1 MKNKLVKIIIGDD
14 YIGFSTGRGI
24 LLSVLFVIFIN
35 LFLFKPFWSS
45 GIATLLVGL
54 WIYTYL
60 LLGNKTKH
68 VYKIVSGTGIVVIL
82 ASISILFV
90 TDTIKT
96 SLLCLVSVSSTFI
109 LYYSGLIERSFG
121 GIFELM
127 MIVPR
132 LFGGYIMGIINVV
145 STSILS
151 IVGGS
156 GKVKSVGQAGSDRAL
171 LIGVVLGVPII
182 VVLTSLLTQGDP
194 VFADYVHRLLKFE
207 FEGET
212 IARIMISSIL
222 FVLLIPVVFAEIKRR
237 FVSPV
242 VMLAKI
248 TWTSEV
254 SVVVAMVVVVL
265 GVFLAVQWPYVFAN
279 VAKETDLSR
288 FGVATYSEYVTRGF
302 GELLAVVGLLWVV
315 SWMAI
320 LTYKYTSVRMQKV
333 LQTLHVVLG
342 FELLV
347 FIVSI
352 FRRVWLYQQYHGQTL
367 SRIYGV
373 AFLIWLTGMLIWQ
386 ALRYVRRSGLATV
399 EVVWSLIVIFGVIWL
414 KPERIVINNPP
425 TVNGRVDYLYMS
437 KLGFDGYEAIKSSYM
452 WATKTLDEI
461 TQKKEVI
468 KLEQRREVWY
478 ASWIISNLSFYYINK
493 NNSGENGI
501 WASNYVAK
509 AYMQRMQSE
518 LPHAELEKY
527 MVMSRGLIERIQ
539 RQPASERNT
548 DFDRDTSGQIINY

>member
-1 MKNKLVKIIIGDD
+1 MQNKLINFAGE
-14 YIGFSTGRGI
+14 YMGFSTRRGLI
-24 LLSVLFVIFIN
+24 LSLLLVLFFN
-35 LFLFKPFWSS
+35 LFFFHPFWSS

-54 WIYTYL
+54 WLYTFL
-60 LLGNKTKH
+60 LIGNKAQNI
-68 VYKIVSGTGIVVIL
+68 YKVKVGTGIVVL
-82 ASISILFV
+82 ASAICLIFV
-90 TDTIKT
+90 TDAIKT
-96 SLLCLVSVSSTFI
+96 SLLIMVSLASTLV
-109 LYYSGLIERSFG
+109 LYYSGLVERSFG

-132 LFGGYIMGIINVV
+132 LFGGYIMGMINVV
-145 STSILS
+145 STSILN

-156 GKVKSVGQAGSDRAL
+156 GKVKSVGQAGSYRAL
-171 LIGVVLGVPII
+171 LIGVVLGVPVV

-207 FEGET
+207 LEGET
-212 IARIMISSIL
+212 LTRIMISSIL

-242 VMLAKI
+242 VMLEKM

-254 SVVVAMVVVVL
+254 SVVVSMIVVVL

-279 VAKETDLSR
+279 VVKETDLSQ

-302 GELLAVVGLLWVV
+302 GELLAVVGLLWAV

-320 LTYKYTSVRMQKV
+320 LTYKYTSARMQKV
-333 LQTLHVVLG
+333 LQMLHIILG
-342 FELLV
+342 IELLV
-347 FIVSI
+347 FIISI

-386 ALRYVRRSGLATV
+386 ALRYVRRSGLVTV
-399 EVVWSLIVIFGVIWL
+399 EVVWSLIVIFGFIWL
-414 KPERIVINNPP
+414 KPERIVVKNPP

-437 KLGFDGYEAIKSSYM
+437 KLGFDGYDGMKSSYA
-452 WATKTLDEI
+452 WATKTLDEATKN
-461 TQKKEVI
+461 TQVI

-501 WASNYVAK
+501 WASNYAAR

-527 MVMSRGLIERIQ
+527 MVMSRDLIERMS